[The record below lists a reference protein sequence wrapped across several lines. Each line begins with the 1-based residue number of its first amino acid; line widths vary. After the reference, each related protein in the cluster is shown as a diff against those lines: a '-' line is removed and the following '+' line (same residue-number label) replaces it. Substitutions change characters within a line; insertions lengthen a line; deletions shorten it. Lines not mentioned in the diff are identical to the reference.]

1 MEVEYEEFLRAG
13 PEGSLGPGRVARRLP
28 DQGGSLLLLDTTHPS
43 ETTSAPLQGY
53 RVHKKPPPVG
63 PYSRAVP

>member
-1 MEVEYEEFLRAG
+1 
-13 PEGSLGPGRVARRLP
+13 
-28 DQGGSLLLLDTTHPS
+28 LDTTHPS